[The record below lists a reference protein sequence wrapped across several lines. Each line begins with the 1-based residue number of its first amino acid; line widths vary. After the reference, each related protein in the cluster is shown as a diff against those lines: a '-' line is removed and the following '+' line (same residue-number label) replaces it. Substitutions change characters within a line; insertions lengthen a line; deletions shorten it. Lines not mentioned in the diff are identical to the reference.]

1 MSLRRLPVLPS
12 GPDDDHDDHG
22 DHGDH
27 GNDRDRGDEDHEG
40 DPAGPGAKPPWL
52 AARAPS
58 GPAVARVQDVV
69 ARLGLATVCE
79 SARCPNQGTC
89 WGEGTA
95 TFMVMGALCTRG
107 CRFCHVG
114 KSRTPPPLAP
124 DEPARLAAAV
134 AALGLETVVV
144 TSVDRDDLPDRGA
157 AHLAACV
164 RALRSRPAE
173 MRAVSV
179 ELLLPDLDGDPRL
192 LDVVAGAG
200 ADVLAHN
207 LETVERLTPLVRDR
221 RATYERSILAL
232 AHLKRRAPTAVTKSG
247 LMLGLGE
254 TPAEID
260 DALRD
265 LREAGVD
272 IVTLG
277 QYLRPSPAQ
286 LPVRRWVPPDELAA
300 WARRAVALGFRAVAA
315 APLVRSSWRA
325 GALLAAAR
333 GAAPPIVPAASAAG
347 PVGPVGPADPPPRA
361 PPQPG

>member
-1 MSLRRLPVLPS
+1 MSRHRLPILPS
-12 GPDDDHDDHG
+12 RPDDDHDDHDDRDDG
-22 DHGDH
+22 DHD
-27 GNDRDRGDEDHEG
+27 G
-40 DPAGPGAKPPWL
+40 DPPGPGPKPPWL

-58 GPAVARVQDVV
+58 GPAVARVKDVV

-107 CRFCHVG
+107 CRFCHVQ
-114 KSRTPPPLAP
+114 KSRTPPPLEP

-164 RALRSRPAE
+164 RALRGRLKGVHP
-173 MRAVSV
+173 VSV
-179 ELLLPDLDGDPRL
+179 EILLPDLDGNPRL

-232 AHLKRRAPTAVTKSG
+232 AHLKRRAPGAVTKSG

-260 DALRD
+260 CALQD

-277 QYLRPSPAQ
+277 QYLRPSPTQ
-286 LPVRRWVPPDELAA
+286 LPVRRWVPPDELAG

-315 APLVRSSWRA
+315 GPLVRSSWRA

-333 GAAPPIVPAASAAG
+333 GAAPPIVPAAG
-347 PVGPVGPADPPPRA
+347 PVCPAGPPPRA